1 MRRKSISIILIAA
14 MLAMGSTGCATLNT
28 TGSSG
33 SGSVNE
39 VTQASQTD
47 GIQIQLSN
55 DKITTDS
62 NSVEI
67 SDNVVTITEAGTYVL
82 SGELS
87 DGRIVVD
94 TDKDAEVELVLNG
107 VTLTCSNYA
116 PIKIVKAG
124 TATITLADGTENT
137 LNDGATYDLE
147 DEDDNTDAVIFS
159 KDDLVLQGGG
169 ALYING
175 AYKHGI
181 VCKDNLEIKDG
192 TYIIEAAE
200 DGVNA
205 NDSLTVNG
213 GIFHISAGDDGMHV
227 DEIFT
232 VNNGDITIAESYEG
246 LEGHQVIIN
255 NGTITI
261 TSSDDGI
268 NSNSGSNSSSDTDS
282 AQADVQTDAQAEAG
296 QQSGNPPEM
305 PDGTTPGGNSEMPE
319 MPDGTTPGGNGE
331 MPEMPDGT
339 TPGGNGEMPEMPDGT
354 TPGENGEM
362 PEMPDGTTPGANG
375 EMQNGGIPGNGGGM
389 IDMDAD
395 EESLIQINGGTITIN
410 AGGDGLDSNG
420 VLEVTGGTV
429 YVSGAANN
437 GDGALDY
444 GISASITG
452 GTVIAAGFSGMAE
465 GFGSDSTQLSYLYNT
480 SQTMSAGTEIIVK
493 DSSGAV
499 ILSWAPDKEFNSVVV
514 SSPEFTSDETY
525 TIVIGDLED
534 SL

>member
-39 VTQASQTD
+39 ATQASQTD
-47 GIQIQLSN
+47 GIQIQLSD

-124 TATITLADGTENT
+124 TATITLADGNENT

-169 ALYING
+169 TLYING

-192 TYIIEAAE
+192 TYIIEAVE
-200 DGVNA
+200 DGINA

-232 VNNGDITIAESYEG
+232 VNNGDITVAESYEG
-246 LEGHQVIIN
+246 LEGHQIVIN

-268 NSNSGSNSSSDTDS
+268 NSNSGSNSSSDTDN
-282 AQADVQTDAQAEAG
+282 AQADVQTDAQAETG
-296 QQSGNPPEM
+296 QQSGNP
-305 PDGTTPGGNSEMPE
+305 PE

-339 TPGGNGEMPEMPDGT
+339 TPG
-354 TPGENGEM
+354 
-362 PEMPDGTTPGANG
+362 ANG
-375 EMQNGGIPGNGGGM
+375 EIQNSGMPGAGGGM

-395 EESLIQINGGTITIN
+395 EDSLLQINGGTITIN

-420 VLEVTGGTV
+420 VLEVNGGTV

-465 GFGSDSTQLSYLYNT
+465 GFGSDSTQLSYLYNA

-493 DSSGAV
+493 DSSGVV

>member
-232 VNNGDITIAESYEG
+232 VNNGDITVAESYEG

-268 NSNSGSNSSSDTDS
+268 NSNSGSNSSSDTDN

-305 PDGTTPGGNSEMPE
+305 PDGTTPGG
-319 MPDGTTPGGNGE
+319 
-331 MPEMPDGT
+331 
-339 TPGGNGEMPEMPDGT
+339 
-354 TPGENGEM
+354 NGEM

>member
-39 VTQASQTD
+39 ATQASQTD
-47 GIQIQLSN
+47 GIQIQLSD

-169 ALYING
+169 TLYING

-200 DGVNA
+200 DGVKA

-232 VNNGDITIAESYEG
+232 VNNGDITVAESYEG

-268 NSNSGSNSSSDTDS
+268 NSNSGSNSSSDTDN

-305 PDGTTPGGNSEMPE
+305 PDGTTPGGNGEMQEMPQ
-319 MPDGTTPGGNGE
+319 GTTPGGNGE
-331 MPEMPDGT
+331 MQNSGM
-339 TPGGNGEMPEMPDGT
+339 
-354 TPGENGEM
+354 
-362 PEMPDGTTPGANG
+362 PGA
-375 EMQNGGIPGNGGGM
+375 GGGM

-395 EESLIQINGGTITIN
+395 EDSLLQINGGTITIN

-420 VLEVTGGTV
+420 VLEVNGGTV

-465 GFGSDSTQLSYLYNT
+465 GFGSDSTQLSYLYNA

>member
-124 TATITLADGTENT
+124 TTTITLADGTENT

-232 VNNGDITIAESYEG
+232 VNNGDITVAESYEG

-268 NSNSGSNSSSDTDS
+268 NSNSGSNSSSDTDN

-296 QQSGNPPEM
+296 QQSGNPPEL
-305 PDGTTPGGNSEMPE
+305 PDGTTPGGNS
-319 MPDGTTPGGNGE
+319 
-331 MPEMPDGT
+331 
-339 TPGGNGEMPEMPDGT
+339 
-354 TPGENGEM
+354 EM

>member
-55 DKITTDS
+55 DKITSDS

-124 TATITLADGTENT
+124 TTTITLADGTENT

-232 VNNGDITIAESYEG
+232 VNNGDITVAESYEG

-268 NSNSGSNSSSDTDS
+268 NSNSGSNSSSDTDN

-296 QQSGNPPEM
+296 QQSGNPPEL
-305 PDGTTPGGNSEMPE
+305 PDGTTPGG
-319 MPDGTTPGGNGE
+319 
-331 MPEMPDGT
+331 
-339 TPGGNGEMPEMPDGT
+339 
-354 TPGENGEM
+354 NGEM

>member
-39 VTQASQTD
+39 ATQASQTD
-47 GIQIQLSN
+47 GIQIQLSD

-169 ALYING
+169 TLYING

-200 DGVNA
+200 DGVKA

-232 VNNGDITIAESYEG
+232 VNNGDITVAESYEG

-268 NSNSGSNSSSDTDS
+268 NSNSGSNSSSDTDN

-305 PDGTTPGGNSEMPE
+305 PDGTTPGGNSEMQNSG
-319 MPDGTTPGGNGE
+319 M
-331 MPEMPDGT
+331 
-339 TPGGNGEMPEMPDGT
+339 
-354 TPGENGEM
+354 
-362 PEMPDGTTPGANG
+362 PGA
-375 EMQNGGIPGNGGGM
+375 GGGM

-395 EESLIQINGGTITIN
+395 EDSLLQINGGTITIN

-420 VLEVTGGTV
+420 VLEVNGGTV

-465 GFGSDSTQLSYLYNT
+465 GFGSDSTQLSYLYNA

>member
-14 MLAMGSTGCATLNT
+14 MLAMGSSGCATLNT

-33 SGSVNE
+33 SGNVNE
-39 VTQASQTD
+39 ATQASQTD
-47 GIQIQLSN
+47 GIQIQLSD

-137 LNDGATYDLE
+137 LNDGSTYDLE

-169 ALYING
+169 TLYING

-268 NSNSGSNSSSDTDS
+268 NSNSGSNSSSDTDN
-282 AQADVQTDAQAEAG
+282 AQADVETDAQAEAG
-296 QQSGNPPEM
+296 QQSGNPPEL
-305 PDGTTPGGNSEMPE
+305 
-319 MPDGTTPGGNGE
+319 PDGTTPGGNGE

-339 TPGGNGEMPEMPDGT
+339 TPG
-354 TPGENGEM
+354 
-362 PEMPDGTTPGANG
+362 ANG
-375 EMQNGGIPGNGGGM
+375 EMQNSGMPGAGGGM

-395 EESLIQINGGTITIN
+395 EDSLLQINGGTITIN

-420 VLEVTGGTV
+420 VLEVNGGTV

-444 GISASITG
+444 GISSSITG

-499 ILSWAPDKEFNSVVV
+499 ILSWTPDKEFNSVVV
-514 SSPEFTSDETY
+514 TSPEFTSDETY

>member
-39 VTQASQTD
+39 ATQASQTD
-47 GIQIQLSN
+47 GIQIQLSD

-94 TDKDAEVELVLNG
+94 TDKDAEGELVLNG

-169 ALYING
+169 TLYING

-200 DGVNA
+200 DGVKA

-232 VNNGDITIAESYEG
+232 VNNGDITVAESYEG

-268 NSNSGSNSSSDTDS
+268 NSNSGSNSSSDTDN

-305 PDGTTPGGNSEMPE
+305 PDGTTPGGN
-319 MPDGTTPGGNGE
+319 GE

-339 TPGGNGEMPEMPDGT
+339 TPGGNGEMQNSGM
-354 TPGENGEM
+354 
-362 PEMPDGTTPGANG
+362 PGA
-375 EMQNGGIPGNGGGM
+375 GGGM

-395 EESLIQINGGTITIN
+395 EDSLLQINGGTITIN

-420 VLEVTGGTV
+420 VLEVNGGTV

-465 GFGSDSTQLSYLYNT
+465 GFGSDSTQLSYLYNA

>member
-137 LNDGATYDLE
+137 LNDGATYNLE

-232 VNNGDITIAESYEG
+232 VNNGDITVAESYEG

-268 NSNSGSNSSSDTDS
+268 NSNSGSNSSSDTDN

-305 PDGTTPGGNSEMPE
+305 PDGTTPGG
-319 MPDGTTPGGNGE
+319 
-331 MPEMPDGT
+331 
-339 TPGGNGEMPEMPDGT
+339 
-354 TPGENGEM
+354 NGEM

>member
-1 MRRKSISIILIAA
+1 MKKTIAWILALA
-14 MLAMGSTGCATLNT
+14 MLSTSAMA
-28 TGSSG
+28 
-33 SGSVNE
+33 
-39 VTQASQTD
+39 
-47 GIQIQLSN
+47 
-55 DKITTDS
+55 
-62 NSVEI
+62 
-67 SDNVVTITEAGTYVL
+67 
-82 SGELS
+82 
-87 DGRIVVD
+87 
-94 TDKDAEVELVLNG
+94 
-107 VTLTCSNYA
+107 
-116 PIKIVKAG
+116 
-124 TATITLADGTENT
+124 LAENT
-137 LNDGATYDLE
+137 PPQMP
-147 DEDDNTDAVIFS
+147 
-159 KDDLVLQGGG
+159 QGE
-169 ALYING
+169 NG
-175 AYKHGI
+175 
-181 VCKDNLEIKDG
+181 
-192 TYIIEAAE
+192 
-200 DGVNA
+200 
-205 NDSLTVNG
+205 
-213 GIFHISAGDDGMHV
+213 
-227 DEIFT
+227 
-232 VNNGDITIAESYEG
+232 
-246 LEGHQVIIN
+246 Q
-255 NGTITI
+255 
-261 TSSDDGI
+261 
-268 NSNSGSNSSSDTDS
+268 
-282 AQADVQTDAQAEAG
+282 
-296 QQSGNPPEM
+296 P
-305 PDGTTPGGNSEMPE
+305 PE

-339 TPGGNGEMPEMPDGT
+339 TPGG
-354 TPGENGEM
+354 NGEM

>member
-33 SGSVNE
+33 SGTVNE
-39 VTQASQTD
+39 ATQASQTD
-47 GIQIQLSN
+47 GIQIQLSD
-55 DKITTDS
+55 DKITADS

-124 TATITLADGTENT
+124 TTTITLADGTENT
-137 LNDGATYDLE
+137 LNDGAAYDLE

-169 ALYING
+169 TLYING

-268 NSNSGSNSSSDTDS
+268 NSNSGSNSSSDTS
-282 AQADVQTDAQAEAG
+282 NAQADVQTDAQAEAG

-305 PDGTTPGGNSEMPE
+305 PDGTTPGGNGE

-331 MPEMPDGT
+331 M
-339 TPGGNGEMPEMPDGT
+339 
-354 TPGENGEM
+354 
-362 PEMPDGTTPGANG
+362 
-375 EMQNGGIPGNGGGM
+375 QNGGMPGNGGGM

-395 EESLIQINGGTITIN
+395 EESLLQINGGTITIN

-420 VLEVTGGTV
+420 VLEVNGGTV

-437 GDGALDY
+437 GDGTLDY
-444 GISASITG
+444 GISSSITG

>member
-14 MLAMGSTGCATLNT
+14 MLAMGSTGCATLNI
-28 TGSSG
+28 TGSNG

-124 TATITLADGTENT
+124 TTTITLADGTENT

-232 VNNGDITIAESYEG
+232 VNNGDITVAESYEG

-268 NSNSGSNSSSDTDS
+268 NSNSGSNSSSDTDN

-305 PDGTTPGGNSEMPE
+305 PDGTTPGG
-319 MPDGTTPGGNGE
+319 
-331 MPEMPDGT
+331 
-339 TPGGNGEMPEMPDGT
+339 
-354 TPGENGEM
+354 NGEM

-514 SSPEFTSDETY
+514 SSPEFTLDETY

>member
-39 VTQASQTD
+39 ATQASQTD
-47 GIQIQLSN
+47 GIQIQLSD

-124 TATITLADGTENT
+124 TATITLADGNENT

-169 ALYING
+169 TLYING

-192 TYIIEAAE
+192 TYIIEAVE
-200 DGVNA
+200 DGINA

-232 VNNGDITIAESYEG
+232 VNNGDITVAESYEG

-268 NSNSGSNSSSDTDS
+268 NSNSGSNSSSDTDN

-296 QQSGNPPEM
+296 QQSGNPPEL
-305 PDGTTPGGNSEMPE
+305 
-319 MPDGTTPGGNGE
+319 PDGTTPGGNGE

-339 TPGGNGEMPEMPDGT
+339 TPG
-354 TPGENGEM
+354 
-362 PEMPDGTTPGANG
+362 ANG
-375 EMQNGGIPGNGGGM
+375 EIQNSGMPGAGGGM

-395 EESLIQINGGTITIN
+395 EDSLLQINGGTITIN

-420 VLEVTGGTV
+420 VLEVNGGTV

-465 GFGSDSTQLSYLYNT
+465 GFGSDSTQLSYLYNA

-493 DSSGAV
+493 DSSGVV

>member
-39 VTQASQTD
+39 ATQASQTD
-47 GIQIQLSN
+47 GIQIQLSD

-169 ALYING
+169 TLYING

-232 VNNGDITIAESYEG
+232 VNNGDITVAESYEG

-268 NSNSGSNSSSDTDS
+268 NSNSGSNSSSDTDN

-354 TPGENGEM
+354 TPGG
-362 PEMPDGTTPGANG
+362 NG
-375 EMQNGGIPGNGGGM
+375 EMQNSGMPGAGGGM

-395 EESLIQINGGTITIN
+395 EDSLLQINGGTITIN

-420 VLEVTGGTV
+420 VLEVNGGTV